1 MTRPARWQRKLI
13 AIGSNAVLL
22 TLAAAS
28 TTFAQDTA
36 VAGINAALTPVL
48 TAAVG
53 VERAIEILWNYIEW
67 FLVAVR
73 KWDGEALKRTDYV
86 QFKSGTSLLVGIILG
101 IAVANF
107 ASMRLLLS
115 AGIGNITPSWDVLIT
130 GILIGTGAK
139 PAHDILGILTQ
150 FKNFLGNTAIMR
162 REEAGRALAEGV
174 LRLAQSEA
182 QSMVDVPGVG
192 PARLA
197 APRSRGLGYG
207 DDEDVNEDERSQ
219 IERYT
224 EILHKAVLK

>member
-1 MTRPARWQRKLI
+1 M
-13 AIGSNAVLL
+13 
-22 TLAAAS
+22 
-28 TTFAQDTA
+28 
-36 VAGINAALTPVL
+36 L

-53 VERAIEILWNYIEW
+53 VERAIEIVWNYIEW
-67 FLVAVR
+67 FLVSVR
-73 KWDGEALKRTDYV
+73 KWDGEGLKRTDYV

-115 AGIGNITPSWDVLIT
+115 AGISNITPAWDVLIT

-197 APRSRGLGYG
+197 APGSRGAGYG
-207 DDEDVNEDERSQ
+207 EDEEINEDERFAD
-219 IERYT
+219 R
-224 EILHKAVLK
+224 AVC